1 MEAWLAHAGERP
13 AVLVTVAIVEGS
25 GPREPG
31 AKMLVDAQRL
41 HGTIG
46 GGHLELRAEE
56 VARGML
62 ANGQARRLERFA
74 LGPSLGQCCGGVVH
88 LAFELVD
95 AGQMEV
101 LKGRADA
108 DTWRLV
114 ALDGAPDSVLFDDNP
129 KITVIPAQA
138 GTHRACEHPHG
149 TQTAAAPSTVIP
161 AQAGTHR
168 PLEQS
173 NDVPQAGALGM
184 DPRLRGDDGLLRGVE
199 REQPAAALSMDPG
212 VRRDDGLKVPV
223 LLEQAERELSMGPRL
238 RGDDGQ
244 LLAIEPAQPDRDLSM
259 DPGVCRDDGAEGGG
273 GMIHYPVFARHRGT
287 HVMQEQ
293 DGRRWLVDLVAA
305 PRAHLVLFG
314 AGHVGAAIV
323 RALAELPCR
332 VTWVDE
338 RDEMFPES
346 IPSNVTVEAT
356 DTPESVVAS
365 APIGASY
372 LVMTH
377 SHALDQ
383 RLSEAILSRPGV
395 AWFGLIGS
403 HTKRKQFEHRLR
415 ARGIDTDRIDA
426 MVCPIGVP
434 GITGKQPAVIAAAV
448 AAQLLQVWEA
458 QAAQAE
464 ASAPSMK
471 LVASS
476 ERF

>member
-1 MEAWLAHAGERP
+1 MMEAWLAHVGERP

-46 GGHLELRAEE
+46 GGHLEWRAVE
-56 VARGML
+56 VAREML
-62 ANGQARRLERFA
+62 AQGDVRRLERFA

-88 LAFELVD
+88 LAFEL
-95 AGQMEV
+95 AGTGQIA
-101 LKGRADA
+101 LLRARASA

-114 ALDGAPDSVLFDDNP
+114 ALDGAPDSVVFDDGSS
-129 KITVIPAQA
+129 ADY
-138 GTHRACEHPHG
+138 
-149 TQTAAAPSTVIP
+149 
-161 AQAGTHR
+161 
-168 PLEQS
+168 PL
-173 NDVPQAGALGM
+173 
-184 DPRLRGDDGLLRGVE
+184 
-199 REQPAAALSMDPG
+199 
-212 VRRDDGLKVPV
+212 
-223 LLEQAERELSMGPRL
+223 
-238 RGDDGQ
+238 
-244 LLAIEPAQPDRDLSM
+244 
-259 DPGVCRDDGAEGGG
+259 
-273 GMIHYPVFARHRGT
+273 FARNRGT

-305 PRAHLVLFG
+305 PRDHLVLFG

-323 RALAELPCR
+323 RALADLPCR

-338 RDEMFPES
+338 RDDMFPES
-346 IPSNVTVEAT
+346 IPANVTVEAT
-356 DTPESVVAS
+356 DTPESLVAS
-365 APIGASY
+365 AADGASY

-415 ARGIDTDRIDA
+415 ARGIAADRIDA
-426 MVCPIGVP
+426 MVCPVGVP

-458 QAAQAE
+458 QAAQAG
-464 ASAPSMK
+464 AAAPCMK

-476 ERF
+476 ERN